1 MGLWQDIK
9 LRFAKL
15 DTLEKII
22 AINAVFF
29 VLPFILTTVLYLFQI
44 SISGWFDYVEL
55 SANIKTAIFR
65 PWTILTYGF
74 FHASIGHIFWN
85 MMLLYISGRLMLN
98 LFKEKLLLNT
108 FFVGI
113 IAGGL
118 TYLISYNVFP
128 VFSSVEGTLIGSSA
142 GVMAVLIFMAS
153 YMPNSPIRVF
163 VFSIPLKYIA
173 LAFIFIDLVQIPTSN
188 AGGHIAHLGGALW
201 GYVYQRQFLQGND
214 IGAWFINSYEA
225 LIRALKTKPKSKR
238 SKRRTKATASNAVDA
253 VDQQKIDAI
262 LDKIASSGYE
272 SLTKAEKEYLF
283 RAGKQ

>member
-1 MGLWQDIK
+1 MGFWQDIK

-15 DTLEKII
+15 NTLEKII

-29 VLPFILTTVLYLFQI
+29 VLPFILTTVLYLFKI

-55 SANIKTAIFR
+55 SANIGTAIFR

-128 VFSSVEGTLIGSSA
+128 VFNSVEGTLIGSSA
-142 GVMAVLIFMAS
+142 GLMAVLIFMAS

-163 VFSIPLKYIA
+163 VFSVPLKYIA

-214 IGAWFINSYEA
+214 IGAWFMNTYEVIKKS
-225 LIRALKTKPKSKR
+225 LNGTPKSKR
-238 SKRRTKATASNAVDA
+238 PKRRAKATTSNAVE
-253 VDQQKIDAI
+253 QKKVDAI
-262 LDKIASSGYE
+262 LDKIASSGYA

>member
-1 MGLWQDIK
+1 MGFWQDIR
-9 LRFAKL
+9 LRFDKL
-15 DTLEKII
+15 NTLEKII
-22 AINAVFF
+22 AINVVFF
-29 VLPFILTTVLYLFQI
+29 VLPFILSTVFFLFKT

-65 PWTILTYGF
+65 PWTILSYGF
-74 FHASIGHIFWN
+74 FHASFGHIFWN
-85 MMLLYISGRLMLN
+85 MMLLYISGGLMLN

-113 IAGGL
+113 MAGGL
-118 TYLISYNVFP
+118 TYLIAYNVFP
-128 VFSSVEGTLIGSSA
+128 VFSAVEGTLIGSSA

-153 YMPNSPIRVF
+153 YMPNSPIRVL
-163 VFSIPLKYIA
+163 VFSVPLKYIA
-173 LAFIFIDLVQIPTSN
+173 LLFIFIDLVQIPQSN

-201 GYVYQRQFLQGND
+201 GYIYQRQFLQGND
-214 IGAWFINSYEA
+214 IGAWFMNGFDSIK
-225 LIRALKTKPKSKR
+225 KTLSSKPRRKR
-238 SKRRTKATASNAVDA
+238 PKTARKTTATDA
-253 VDQQKIDAI
+253 VDQKKIDAI

>member
-1 MGLWQDIK
+1 MGFWQDIQSRFGK
-9 LRFAKL
+9 LNS
-15 DTLEKII
+15 LEKII
-22 AINAVFF
+22 AINVLFF
-29 VLPFILTTVLYLFQI
+29 VLPFIVSTVLFLFKT
-44 SISGWFDYVEL
+44 SISDWFDYVEL
-55 SANIKTAIFR
+55 SANIRTAIFR
-65 PWTILTYGF
+65 PWTILSYGF
-74 FHASIGHIFWN
+74 FHASLGHIFWN
-85 MMLLYISGRLMLN
+85 MMLLYISGGLMLN

-113 IAGGL
+113 IAGGV
-118 TYLISYNVFP
+118 TYLISYNIFP
-128 VFSSVEGTLIGSSA
+128 VFSSVEGALIGSSA

-173 LAFIFIDLVQIPTSN
+173 LAFIFIDLVQIPQSN

-214 IGAWFINSYEA
+214 IGAWFMNAYEG
-225 LIRALKTKPKSKR
+225 LKKTLKSTPISNR
-238 SKRRTKATASNAVDA
+238 SKRPRKTTTTNAVD
-253 VDQQKIDAI
+253 QKKIDAI

>member
-1 MGLWQDIK
+1 MGFWQDIQSRFGK
-9 LRFAKL
+9 LNS
-15 DTLEKII
+15 LEKII
-22 AINAVFF
+22 AINVLFF
-29 VLPFILTTVLYLFQI
+29 VLPFIVSTVLFLFKT
-44 SISGWFDYVEL
+44 SISDWFDYVEL
-55 SANIKTAIFR
+55 SANIRTAIFR
-65 PWTILTYGF
+65 PWTILSYGF
-74 FHASIGHIFWN
+74 FHASLGHIFWN
-85 MMLLYISGRLMLN
+85 MMLLYISGDLMLN

-113 IAGGL
+113 IAGGV
-118 TYLISYNVFP
+118 TYLISYNIFP
-128 VFSSVEGTLIGSSA
+128 VFSSVEGALIGSSA

-173 LAFIFIDLVQIPTSN
+173 LAFIFIDLVQIPQSN

-214 IGAWFINSYEA
+214 IGAWFMNAYEG
-225 LIRALKTKPKSKR
+225 LKKTLKSTPISNR
-238 SKRRTKATASNAVDA
+238 SKRPRKATTTNAVD
-253 VDQQKIDAI
+253 QKKIDAI

>member
-1 MGLWQDIK
+1 
-9 LRFAKL
+9 
-15 DTLEKII
+15 
-22 AINAVFF
+22 
-29 VLPFILTTVLYLFQI
+29 
-44 SISGWFDYVEL
+44 
-55 SANIKTAIFR
+55 
-65 PWTILTYGF
+65 
-74 FHASIGHIFWN
+74 

-163 VFSIPLKYIA
+163 VFSVPLKYIA

-214 IGAWFINSYEA
+214 IGAWFMNTYEVIKKS
-225 LIRALKTKPKSKR
+225 LNGTPKSKR
-238 SKRRTKATASNAVDA
+238 PKRRAKATTSNAVE
-253 VDQQKIDAI
+253 QKKVDAI
-262 LDKIASSGYE
+262 LDKIASSGYA

>member
-1 MGLWQDIK
+1 MGFWQDIQSRFGK
-9 LRFAKL
+9 LNS
-15 DTLEKII
+15 LEKII
-22 AINAVFF
+22 AINVLFF
-29 VLPFILTTVLYLFQI
+29 VLPFIVSTVLFLFKT
-44 SISGWFDYVEL
+44 SISDWFDYVEL
-55 SANIKTAIFR
+55 SANIRTAIFR
-65 PWTILTYGF
+65 PWTILSYGF
-74 FHASIGHIFWN
+74 FHASLGHIFWN
-85 MMLLYISGRLMLN
+85 MMLLYISGGLMLN

-113 IAGGL
+113 IAGGV
-118 TYLISYNVFP
+118 TYLISYNIFP
-128 VFSSVEGTLIGSSA
+128 VFSSVEGALIGSSA

-173 LAFIFIDLVQIPTSN
+173 LAFIFIDLVQIPQSN

-214 IGAWFINSYEA
+214 IGAWFMNAYEGLKKTLKSSPTSNS
-225 LIRALKTKPKSKR
+225 SKR
-238 SKRRTKATASNAVDA
+238 PRKATTTNAI
-253 VDQQKIDAI
+253 DQKKIDAI

>member
-1 MGLWQDIK
+1 MGFWQDIR
-9 LRFAKL
+9 LRFNKFN
-15 DTLEKII
+15 TLEKII
-22 AINAVFF
+22 AINVVFF
-29 VLPFILTTVLYLFQI
+29 VLPFILSTVFFLFKV

-74 FHASIGHIFWN
+74 FHASFSHIFWN
-85 MMLLYISGRLMLN
+85 MMLLYISGGLMLN

-113 IAGGL
+113 MAGGL
-118 TYLISYNVFP
+118 TYLIAYNVFP

-163 VFSIPLKYIA
+163 VFSVPLKYIA
-173 LAFIFIDLVQIPTSN
+173 LLFVFIDLVQIPQSN

-201 GYVYQRQFLQGND
+201 GYIYQRQFLQGND
-214 IGAWFINSYEA
+214 IGAWFMNGFDSIK
-225 LIRALKTKPKSKR
+225 KTLASKP
-238 SKRRTKATASNAVDA
+238 RTKRPKTARKTTTSDA
-253 VDQQKIDAI
+253 VDQKKIDAI
-262 LDKIASSGYE
+262 LDKIAASGYE

>member
-1 MGLWQDIK
+1 MGFWQDIK

-15 DTLEKII
+15 NTLEKII

-29 VLPFILTTVLYLFQI
+29 VLPFILTTVLYLFKI

-55 SANIKTAIFR
+55 SANIGTAIFR

-128 VFSSVEGTLIGSSA
+128 VFNSVEGTLIGSSA

-163 VFSIPLKYIA
+163 VFSVPLKYIA

-214 IGAWFINSYEA
+214 IGAWFMNTYEV
-225 LIRALKTKPKSKR
+225 LKKSLNGTSKSKR
-238 SKRRTKATASNAVDA
+238 PKRRAKATTSNAVE
-253 VDQQKIDAI
+253 QKKVDAI
-262 LDKIASSGYE
+262 LDKIASSGYA